1 MFEAGRLEVFI
12 TPSLISTAAWSNG
25 IHGLLRSMEI
35 GDFDGLSHLEKNIIG
50 MDLSTYIYLNTTYLF
65 C

>member
-35 GDFDGLSHLEKNIIG
+35 GDFDGLSNLEKLIIIG
-50 MDLSTYIYLNTTYLF
+50 LDLSTYLNTTYLV